1 MWLIRQTR
9 EQQGRGIIGS
19 MEPKSNMDSI
29 GNMDNTGTMNNIG
42 IRGNI
47 GTDRGKDTLGQMGPR
62 YKIVLLSS
70 IDDEKMVRQHCGGKY
85 RVDGQVLKSV
95 DADYKKKRG
104 SGTGS
109 KMDGRIRIL
118 KREKDLRLK
127 RKVDGRIRILKRE
140 TDLRLKRKVDGRIRI
155 LKRENLN

>member
-1 MWLIRQTR
+1 MIRQTR

-19 MEPKSNMDSI
+19 MEPKGNMDSI

-42 IRGNI
+42 IRSNI
-47 GTDRGKDTLGQMGPR
+47 GTDKGKDTLGQMGPR
-62 YKIVLLSS
+62 YKVVLLSS

>member
-1 MWLIRQTR
+1 MIRQTR

-62 YKIVLLSS
+62 YKIVLLNS
-70 IDDEKMVRQHCGGKY
+70 IDDEKMMRQHCGGKY
-85 RVDGQVLKSV
+85 RADGQVLKSV

>member
-19 MEPKSNMDSI
+19 MEPKGNMDSI

-42 IRGNI
+42 IRSNI
-47 GTDRGKDTLGQMGPR
+47 GTDKGKDTLGQMGPR
-62 YKIVLLSS
+62 YKIVLLNS
-70 IDDEKMVRQHCGGKY
+70 IDDEKMMRQHCGGKY
-85 RVDGQVLKSV
+85 RADGQVLKSV
-95 DADYKKKRG
+95 GADYKKKRG

-155 LKRENLN
+155 LRREILN